1 MIRSMQMEDLE
12 TVNEIY
18 NDAILYTTALY
29 KYSPETIEQ
38 RIEWFLAKEK
48 NNDPIFVL
56 EENGEVVGFA
66 TYSQFRPYPAYKYT
80 VEHSVY
86 VHKDHY
92 RKGIGSKLMKHLITE
107 AEKREVKTM
116 IACIDASNE
125 GSILSHQKLGFYY
138 TGKIQNAGYKF
149 GRWLD
154 IVFYQLDLKG
164 PEQPTEQ

>member
-12 TVNEIY
+12 TVNEIF
-18 NDAILYTTALY
+18 NDAILNTTALY

>member
-1 MIRSMQMEDLE
+1 MIRPMTIDDLE
-12 TVNEIY
+12 VVNEIY
-18 NDAILYTTALY
+18 NDAILNTTALY
-29 KYSPETIEQ
+29 KYSPETMEQ
-38 RIEWFLAKEK
+38 RVEWFNTKVR
-48 NNDPIFVL
+48 NNDPSFVYV
-56 EENGEVVGFA
+56 EDGKVAGFA

-92 RKGIGSKLMKHLITE
+92 RKGIGTKLMKHLIAE
-107 AEKREVKTM
+107 AESREVKTM

-125 GSILSHQKLGFYY
+125 GSIVSHQKLGFYY
-138 TGKIQNAGYKF
+138 TGMIKNAGYKF

-164 PEQPTEQ
+164 PENPVEL